1 MNAEELIIYLKDC
14 IEKLDKS
21 SDDLEFEPIIL
32 PTTGDPTEIQ
42 NDVSLII
49 MEQVGDDT
57 TPKFRVDVK
66 DLEAL
71 RNKKYGKTKSRS

>member
-1 MNAEELIIYLKDC
+1 MNAEELIIYLKEC
-14 IEKLDKS
+14 IKELDES
-21 SDDLEFEPIIL
+21 SDDLQFEPIIT
-32 PTTGDPTEIQ
+32 PTMYDPRELQ
-42 NDVSLII
+42 NDVSMII

-71 RNKKYGKTKSRS
+71 RNKKYGKAKSRK